1 MILWKENTFY
11 VAFYKTRATEN
22 SFKILRSDK
31 AILFKKFNKTPII
44 VSFIKLH

>member
-1 MILWKENTFY
+1 MWLFIKLELQK
-11 VAFYKTRATEN
+11 N